1 MEIMKTLRKRLALTL
16 ILLVLMLIVTAAAY
30 AVLPSTYQ
38 AKSNVILLPSTVIA
52 KTYGGNPYLGFDST
66 LNMTADVIRYEV
78 TDARTGLALQAA
90 GYTASYAITDAV
102 DTGAPVLLI
111 TVNGSSKASVENTLS
126 GVTNKVVSKLASQQ
140 ADIPTASRITS
151 QVITYTVTPSAVAS
165 KKLRS
170 VLIVMVG
177 GALVTV
183 AIPLIV
189 DATATRRNRRKGN
202 RSEYDSDQRV
212 DNEVN
217 DYQMRDDY
225 PVREPDYGRPTP
237 DFIGSNPDVAG
248 PYRNQNAPRPTQ
260 GPRGRGDVPAPA
272 VHRPYN

>member
-16 ILLVLMLIVTAAAY
+16 TLLVLMLIVTAAAY

-38 AKSNVILLPSTVIA
+38 AKSNVILLPSQVIA
-52 KTYGGNPYLGFDST
+52 KTTGGNPYLGFDST

-111 TVNGSSKASVENTLS
+111 TVNGSSKAAVENTLS

-140 ADIPTASRITS
+140 ANIPAASRITS
-151 QVITYTVTPSAVAS
+151 QVITYTVTPSTVAS

-183 AIPLIV
+183 AIPLLV
-189 DATATRRNRRKGN
+189 DATATRRSRRKGS
-202 RSEYDSDQRV
+202 RSDRDSDQRV
-212 DNEVN
+212 DNELN
-217 DYQMRDDY
+217 GYPMREDYQ
-225 PVREPDYGRPTP
+225 VREPDYGRPTP

-248 PYRNQNAPRPTQ
+248 PYRNQNPPRSAQ
-260 GPRGRGDVPAPA
+260 GPRGRGDAPAPA